1 MRSFRLFLFFLLSF
15 FLFLFLSM
23 ERNQK
28 LSRLWTIV
36 IFKAMIFKG
45 VLSWMLL
52 RFFLFFSFCLLAFND
67 IKYFLKSWFAVGI
80 SDSNMYRHD
89 GFSLHF
95 ITRVREIFKFFP
107 PTELIAIN
115 WLATFLF
122 VIYFL
127 FFFLRSIVKNRIF
140 RNVIKVIGKCERR
153 RFVVDTNLFPFIRD
167 KKIL

>member
-28 LSRLWTIV
+28 LSRLWTVV

-127 FFFLRSIVKNRIF
+127 FFFF
-140 RNVIKVIGKCERR
+140 FFEEHC
-153 RFVVDTNLFPFIRD
+153 
-167 KKIL
+167 